1 MLVTNQPT
9 WLIMCNSFVMLAAY
23 SVVNRTASWT
33 ARPYTTTIW
42 FILSPDGGCIWP
54 NTINYCVFSAY
65 SFTNNLCFITVIQSL
80 KVKC

>member
-33 ARPYTTTIW
+33 AQPYTTTIW
-42 FILSPDGGCIWP
+42 FILSMNQMVVVYGQ
-54 NTINYCVFSAY
+54 
-65 SFTNNLCFITVIQSL
+65 IQ
-80 KVKC
+80 